1 MRGKTPAVNDTE
13 IISSSKTPLFTLAG
27 RLHPK
32 RAQAF
37 LVELLNLP
45 ALNPPLQA
53 VDLPVLTRFARR
65 LPDFCFEGTVPLA
78 IREEIENAWRQPTT
92 FDRESA
98 LLSALES
105 SLFIYSR
112 ESEAKSAD
120 AATWANIWAAIWHA
134 QKFADLMRV
143 CPNPECPA
151 RYFVAGKRSQKYCS
165 KACAAPAQRELKR
178 TWWSKKGPA
187 WRAKWRAEH
196 NPKRKV
202 KPSRKKSQRKRGK
215 RI

>member
-1 MRGKTPAVNDTE
+1 MQ
-13 IISSSKTPLFTLAG
+13 
-27 RLHPK
+27 PK

-45 ALNPPLQA
+45 PLNLPLQPK
-53 VDLPVLTRFARR
+53 DLPVLQRFARR
-65 LPDFCFEGTVPLA
+65 LPEFCFAGTVPIA

-151 RYFVAGKRSQKYCS
+151 PYFVAGKRSQKYCS

-178 TWWSKKGPA
+178 TWWTEHGPT
-187 WRAKWRAEH
+187 WRAKRRAKH
-196 NPKRKV
+196 KPKPKA
-202 KPSRKKSQRKRGK
+202 KPGAKKSQRKRKGK
-215 RI
+215 